1 MVVTYCKRNK
11 NWSKVKT
18 RAMTEDD
25 FDSEDEKIKK
35 L

>member
-1 MVVTYCKRNK
+1 MVVTHCKRNK

-18 RAMTEDD
+18 RAMTEDN
-25 FDSEDEKIKK
+25 FYSEDEKIKK